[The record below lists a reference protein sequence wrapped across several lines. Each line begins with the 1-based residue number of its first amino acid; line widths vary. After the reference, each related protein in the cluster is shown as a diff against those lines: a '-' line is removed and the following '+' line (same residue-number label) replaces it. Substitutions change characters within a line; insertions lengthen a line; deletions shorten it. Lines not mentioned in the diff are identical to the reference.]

1 MKEINRLKYIIV
13 ILIILLTTLLIS
25 IAADSTEKPFNQIE
39 LSENNQIVNN
49 TAISFLDTIA
59 SVGLDAAG
67 ITGVHLEIYK
77 LTDEAKDNFSGGEL
91 NAHIRYH
98 NGIYYMFID
107 EMSRQKSITVVS
119 HEIVHINQYQTGMLD
134 YLGDR
139 DILWNGELISLDNVE
154 YENRPWET
162 DAYLKETEISTKV
175 SGILY

>member
-1 MKEINRLKYIIV
+1 MKKILKYAFLV
-13 ILIILLTTLLIS
+13 LIILLGILLITMKVN
-25 IAADSTEKPFNQIE
+25 STEKPFNQIE
-39 LSENNQIVNN
+39 LSQNNQIVNN

-67 ITGVHLEIYK
+67 INGVHLEIYP

-98 NGIYYMFID
+98 NGIYYMFIS

-134 YLGDR
+134 YLGAGN
-139 DILWNGELISLDNVE
+139 IIWKGELISLESLE